1 MKYSQ
6 TGGRPRIKHSALM
19 EACGVAMIEAGSV
32 PAPLPQFSSEPTAAM
47 EESVQASH
55 TGCIQSQMVRPLLTA
70 AHLVRIRY
78 DRECRTRI
86 PGLTQPG
93 AAVIMHLAQHE
104 GVNQTRL
111 AEHLNIKPISAVR
124 LLDRLERLDWV
135 TRSYI
140 PDDRRAWSLRLTPS
154 GQALLPM
161 IYAIDCVVTSSLFL
175 DIDPSSRTAMF
186 LMLRRLSDSLINDN
200 ARSEEG
206 L

>member
-1 MKYSQ
+1 MKCSQ
-6 TGGRPRIKHSALM
+6 IGGRPRIKHSALM
-19 EACGVAMIEAGSV
+19 EECEVANNEGGSMR
-32 PAPLPQFSSEPTAAM
+32 APLPQFLSEPAAAI
-47 EESVQASH
+47 EESMRATH
-55 TGCIQSQMVRPLLTA
+55 TGCIQSQMVELLLTA

-78 DRECRTRI
+78 DRECRIRI

-111 AEHLNIKPISAVR
+111 AEHLNIKPISAAR

-154 GQALLPM
+154 GHALLPV
-161 IYAIDCVVTSSLFL
+161 IYAIDCIVAISLFL

-186 LMLRRLSDSLINDN
+186 AMLRQLSDSLVNDN
-200 ARSEEG
+200 T
-206 L
+206 

>member
-1 MKYSQ
+1 MKCSQ
-6 TGGRPRIKHSALM
+6 IGGRPRIKHSALM
-19 EACGVAMIEAGSV
+19 EECEVAKNEGGSM
-32 PAPLPQFSSEPTAAM
+32 PAPLPQFLSEPAAATK
-47 EESVQASH
+47 EPAQASH

-70 AHLVRIRY
+70 AHLVRMRY
-78 DRECRTRI
+78 DRECRIRI

-111 AEHLNIKPISAVR
+111 AEHLNIKPISAAR

-154 GQALLPM
+154 GHALLPV
-161 IYAIDCVVTSSLFL
+161 IYAIDCIVAISLFL

-186 LMLRRLSDSLINDN
+186 AMLRQLSDSLVNDN
-200 ARSEEG
+200 T
-206 L
+206 